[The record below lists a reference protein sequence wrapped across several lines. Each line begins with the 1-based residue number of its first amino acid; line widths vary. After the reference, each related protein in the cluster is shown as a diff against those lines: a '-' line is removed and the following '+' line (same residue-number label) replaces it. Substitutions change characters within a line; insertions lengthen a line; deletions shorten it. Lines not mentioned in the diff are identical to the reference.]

1 MSSPHSK
8 ATAVRPSPHMYAHAR
23 IPDVYRSYIRRER
36 LIGVVINLV
45 LSLAF
50 TALLFANVQHVPLW
64 GAGGIAYDLV
74 PTVFMLTL
82 MGSLAMTVTTRKR
95 LRDGVIAPM
104 PARLCGR
111 TACALPGH
119 GVLRVALVALVVTVA
134 VVPVSVLVLWLSGLD
149 SMSYQQ
155 YLGFKALYGPAVG
168 ALSTGIIVKAALKA
182 PCAA

>member
-8 ATAVRPSPHMYAHAR
+8 ATAVHPSPPLRDHEHV
-23 IPDVYRSYIRRER
+23 PDGHRFYIRRER
-36 LIGVVINLV
+36 LIAVVINLV

-50 TALLFANVQHVPLW
+50 TALLFSNVQHVPLW
-64 GAGGIAYDLV
+64 GVGGIAFDLV

-82 MGSLAMTVTTRKR
+82 MGNLAMTVTTRRR
-95 LRDGVIAPM
+95 LRDGAIAPM
-104 PARLCGR
+104 PARLCGWV
-111 TACALPGH
+111 ACALPRN
-119 GVLRVALVALVVTVA
+119 GVLRVALVASVVTVA

-168 ALSTGIIVKAALKA
+168 ALSTGIIIKAALKG
-182 PCAA
+182 PGAA